1 MNKMKSNNCKF
12 KKIISRIKMLNK
24 NSRVKSKAKVV
35 AGRRLIHL
43 IKKFK
48 IMKKFKNRLSKTL
61 NNKIIKM
68 KMI

>member
-1 MNKMKSNNCKF
+1 MNKMKFNNCKF
-12 KKIISRIKMLNK
+12 KKIIFRIKMLNK
-24 NSRVKSKAKVV
+24 NSRVKSKAKVA

-48 IMKKFKNRLSKTL
+48 IMKKFKNRLQKTL
-61 NNKIIKM
+61 NNKIIKI